1 MQTSTTG
8 IVTVKAADGW
18 VKVIL
23 YCNPGP
29 FPFGAPRTMGKA
41 QYVGIADHLVL
52 TLMEDRY
59 LTGLLGHCADV
70 THTPSGHCIQWCGG
84 VQAQPWYGDIVY
96 KMHPLFIRDVEQLVA
111 DAKGLKL
118 EARIT
123 GINGRVSNRQYWL
136 VEIPAITPEVLLNID
151 EVAVVQ
157 RRKVWKAGTSMSSKI
172 TRGAFWQAGAAFQ
185 EDPVYEAKR
194 QTGVNNDQRID

>member
-1 MQTSTTG
+1 MM
-8 IVTVKAADGW
+8 
-18 VKVIL
+18 

-29 FPFGAPRTMGKA
+29 FPFGAPKTMGKA
-41 QYVGIADHLVL
+41 QYLGIADHLVL

-70 THTPSGHCIQWCGG
+70 TQTPSGHPIQWCGG
-84 VQAQPWYGDIVY
+84 VQAQPWYGDIIY
-96 KMHPLFIRDVEQLVA
+96 KIHPLFIRDVDQLVG
-111 DAKGLKL
+111 DAKGLTL

-157 RRKVWKAGTSMSSKI
+157 RRKVWSPRTTMSAKI
-172 TRGAFWQAGAAFQ
+172 TRGAFWQAGGAFQ
-185 EDPVYEAKR
+185 EDPAYEARR
-194 QTGVNNDQRID
+194 QTGVNDDPGTD